1 MTNGDI
7 ALWFEA
13 ISMVILLLVIMGF
26 YRGAK

>member
-7 ALWFEA
+7 ALWFEG
-13 ISMVILLLVIMGF
+13 IFLLILFLIVMGF